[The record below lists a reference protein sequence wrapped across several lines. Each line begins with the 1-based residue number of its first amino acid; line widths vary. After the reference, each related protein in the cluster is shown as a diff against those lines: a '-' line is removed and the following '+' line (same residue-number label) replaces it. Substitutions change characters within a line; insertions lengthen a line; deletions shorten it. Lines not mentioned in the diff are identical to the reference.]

1 MNLRAAR
8 RNFLYATLLI
18 PLAALGAS
26 TLAEVVVERG
36 KPRGGARTVRVTQ
49 GDTVS
54 LRVRSDEAL
63 PVHIHGYDIELGV
76 PAGASA
82 SVDFS
87 AKIVGRFPVTAHL
100 HADDG
105 KKGPE
110 PTLLYLE
117 VHPR

>member
-1 MNLRAAR
+1 MNLRTAR
-8 RNFLYATLLI
+8 RNFLYAALLM
-18 PLAALGAS
+18 PLVCGAAS
-26 TLAEVVVERG
+26 TAVEIVVEHG

-49 GDTVS
+49 GDTVK
-54 LRVRSDEAL
+54 LRVQSDEAL
-63 PVHIHGYDIELGV
+63 PVHIHGYEIELRV
-76 PAGASA
+76 AAGGSA

-100 HADDG
+100 HGADG

-117 VHPR
+117 VHPQ